1 MAVNR
6 TNRANRDFI
15 VLEGMEARRVGEGI
29 RELRLH
35 RGLSIDALAR
45 KAGVSRDYLHRLE
58 EGLELKID
66 RSVLDNLRQVG
77 NSER

>member
-6 TNRANRDFI
+6 TNRANGDFI

-35 RGLSIDALAR
+35 CGLSLDELAR

-58 EGLELKID
+58 EGRELKID
-66 RSVLDNLRQVG
+66 RTVLDNLRQAG

>member
-6 TNRANRDFI
+6 TNRGNRDVI

-35 RGLSIDALAR
+35 CGLSLDELAR
-45 KAGVSRDYLHRLE
+45 RAGVSRDYLHRLE
-58 EGLELKID
+58 EGKELKID
-66 RSVLDNLRQVG
+66 RSVLDNLRQVSNAEG
-77 NSER
+77 